1 MEKMNKFFM
10 LFACLICCCLTL
22 NFKHNNQV
30 VFPTGKVSLQ
40 ADNGRYLARCY
51 ECIELSGK
59 VGALVVKDDSIN
71 PASTWSAIKIG
82 GKVAFQSDNGR
93 YISRCLNCFNNS
105 KIPNSAVII
114 SRTPSITTA
123 KFTPFLLQ
131 NGKWALQADNGVF
144 LARCSS
150 CVSGNN
156 NDFAFIYVDDLQNPL
171 AQWKVTNI

>member
-1 MEKMNKFFM
+1 MLSREAMDNILQDAEIVFLEGLLLILHLLMYKTLFM
-10 LFACLICCCLTL
+10 LNEAQWTVTWKSSL
-22 NFKHNNQV
+22 
-30 VFPTGKVSLQ
+30 FPTGKVSLQ

-59 VGALVVKDDSIN
+59 VGALAVKDDSIN

-105 KIPNSAVII
+105 TIPNSAVII

-123 KFTPFLLQ
+123 KLYKLTTEF
-131 NGKWALQADNGVF
+131 
-144 LARCSS
+144 S
-150 CVSGNN
+150 
-156 NDFAFIYVDDLQNPL
+156 
-171 AQWKVTNI
+171 